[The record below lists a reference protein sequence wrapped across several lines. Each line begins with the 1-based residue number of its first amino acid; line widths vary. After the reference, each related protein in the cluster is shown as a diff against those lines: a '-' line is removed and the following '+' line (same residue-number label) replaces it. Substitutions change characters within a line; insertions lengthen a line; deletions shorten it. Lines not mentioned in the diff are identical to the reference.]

1 MKSLRFSMAA
11 ALLLVAPFAWATES
25 IQATVNGMVCAF
37 CAQGIEKNLR
47 ALSQVQ
53 DVYVNLPKK
62 VVAVQIKDGQTLAH
76 KTFRDVVTEAGYEVA
91 SIATVGKTT
100 AQIKRESGGKVERPV
115 EHVHNHKH

>member
-76 KTFRDVVTEAGYEVA
+76 NTFREVVTEAGYEVA

-100 AQIKRESGGKVERPV
+100 AQIKREIAK
-115 EHVHNHKH
+115 K